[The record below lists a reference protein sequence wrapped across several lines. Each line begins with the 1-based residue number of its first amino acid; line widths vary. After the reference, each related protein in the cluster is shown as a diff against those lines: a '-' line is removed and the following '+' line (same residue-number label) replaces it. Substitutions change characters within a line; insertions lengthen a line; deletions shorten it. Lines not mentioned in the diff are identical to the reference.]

1 MRLSPDDIEKIFE
14 FVSKVLRNFKI
25 DPSIFESA
33 IEKFINFL
41 KLNERTVVSR
51 IKLRISKMIDELEE
65 KDKKTKEDKIKIKT
79 LMEIMRIIDE
89 EERKI

>member
-1 MRLSPDDIEKIFE
+1 MRLSVDDIEKIFE
-14 FVSKVLRNFKI
+14 FVSKFLRNFKV

-33 IEKFINFL
+33 IEKLINFL
-41 KLNERTVVSR
+41 RLNERTVVSR

-89 EERKI
+89 EERKL

>member
-1 MRLSPDDIEKIFE
+1 MRLSVDDIEKIFE
-14 FVSKVLRNFKI
+14 FVSKFLRNFKV

-41 KLNERTVVSR
+41 RLNERTVVSR

-89 EERKI
+89 EERKL